1 MRPAPSARHESGRGF
16 CEGSER
22 EGESHGGNVTGLKL
36 ECKDRL
42 RLLGEYDAAI
52 VAASLAQASLSATNA
67 TEPDYRIIRLAQNTA
82 AVRLNNARTAYE
94 RHIIEHGCT
103 LERAIQ

>member
-1 MRPAPSARHESGRGF
+1 MTGR
-16 CEGSER
+16 
-22 EGESHGGNVTGLKL
+22 KL

-52 VAASLAQASLSATNA
+52 VAAAIAQASLSAADA
-67 TEPDYRIIRLAQNTA
+67 TEPDYRVIRLAQNTA
-82 AVRLNNARTAYE
+82 AVRLNNARIAYE
-94 RHIIEHGCT
+94 RHIIELGCT